1 MRTAFAYTS
10 ARIIMF
16 GASVLVLFWAGAR
29 GILLLGLALL
39 VSALLSYVLLNKQ
52 RQIIAGK
59 LNGRLS
65 RVGQKAS
72 ELSQRIDEGATLEDA
87 DDDGDVVDPE
97 HVVTPDAEEPVLG
110 FPKA

>member
-1 MRTAFAYTS
+1 MRTAFVYTS

-16 GASVLVLFWAGAR
+16 GASVTVLFWAGAR

-39 VSALLSYVLLNKQ
+39 ISALLSYVLLNKQ
-52 RQIIAGK
+52 RQIIASK

-72 ELSQRIDEGATLEDA
+72 ELKERIDEGARAED
-87 DDDGDVVDPE
+87 DEDNEDVVDVETEPA
-97 HVVTPDAEEPVLG
+97 TPANHLG
-110 FPKA
+110 

>member
-16 GASVLVLFWAGAR
+16 GASVLVLYWAGAR

-72 ELSQRIDEGATLEDA
+72 EFSKRIDEGATLEDA
-87 DDDGDVVDPE
+87 DEDEDVVDPE
-97 HVVTPDAEEPVLG
+97 HAVTPDAEEPVLG